1 MFYLEG
7 IILLT
12 NLHVKN
18 LALIDEADVDFSEK
32 LNILTGETGAGKSI
46 LIGSVNIALGGKFSA
61 DSIRKGA
68 DYALVELTFHIKEQV
83 TLDKLRNMDIPMEED
98 GQVIISRRLKGNR
111 AVSKV
116 NGETVTSG
124 FLKELARVLIDI
136 HGQHEHQSL
145 LYKSKHLDILD
156 RYGKEKTEA
165 LKKEIRAYYGEYAR
179 LCSEIA
185 ENTIPEEERL
195 RELSFMEYEKKELE
209 EADIKEGEEELLEQ
223 EFSRLSNGE
232 AIMEGMALVY
242 HLTGEGPE
250 SAAET
255 LGRAVRQFSRLS
267 ELDEGIG
274 GFASRLMELESLLND
289 FNRDISEYMDDFV
302 FDEKL
307 LRETEER
314 LNRIHGLMA
323 KYGGSYERV
332 QEYYQNLKNKLEKYA
347 DYERYKEKLETEKA
361 EVEKKLLHLCEKLSD
376 LRKKNAKMLKEAIT
390 VALEELNFL
399 QVQFDIEF
407 RKLERLTADGFDE
420 VEFMVST
427 NPGEEKKPLGKVA
440 SGGELSRIMLA
451 IKSVLADKDT
461 VDTLIFDEI
470 DTGISGRT
478 AQKVSEKLSAISKS
492 HQVISITH
500 LPQIA
505 SMADEHYL
513 IEKHREGETTKTQI
527 HCLKE
532 EESVLELARMLGG
545 VQITE
550 AVIHSAREMKQLAS
564 GLK

>member
-1 MFYLEG
+1 MLA
-7 IILLT
+7 

-46 LIGSVNIALGGKFSA
+46 LIGSINIALGGKFST
-61 DSIRKGA
+61 DHIRKGT
-68 DYALVELTFHIKEQV
+68 DYALVELTFHIEEKA
-83 TLDKLRNMDIPMEED
+83 TLERLKAMDIPMDED
-98 GQVIISRRLKGNR
+98 GQVIISRRLKGSR

-116 NGETVTSG
+116 NGETVTG
-124 FLKELARVLIDI
+124 AFLKELAGVLIDI

-156 RYGKEKTEA
+156 HYGKEKTVA
-165 LKKEIRAYYGEYAR
+165 LKKELHTVYEEYTS
-179 LCSEIA
+179 LCQELL

-195 RELSFMEYEKKELE
+195 REISFMEYEKKELE
-209 EADIKEGEEELLEQ
+209 EAAIKAGEEEELEL
-223 EFSRLSNGE
+223 EFHRLSNGE
-232 AIMEGMALVY
+232 AIIEGMTSIY
-242 HLTGEGPE
+242 RLTGEGSE
-250 SAAET
+250 SAADS
-255 LGRAVRQFSRLS
+255 LGRAVRQIGRLTELDGGMEEFSSRLQ
-267 ELDEGIG
+267 
-274 GFASRLMELESLLND
+274 ELESLLND
-289 FNRDISEYMDDFV
+289 FNRDISAYMDDFT
-302 FDEKL
+302 FDSEL

-314 LNRIHGLMA
+314 LNLIHGLMA
-323 KYGGSYERV
+323 KYGGSYDKI
-332 QEYYQNLKNKLEKYA
+332 QEYYEEIVHKLSKYA
-347 DYERYKEKLETEKA
+347 DYERYKEELEVKKA
-361 EVEKKLLHLCEKLSD
+361 AAEKKLRKLCQELSR
-376 LRKKNAKMLKEAIT
+376 LRKENAAVLTQAIT
-390 VALEELNFL
+390 VSLEELNFL

-407 RKLERLTADGFDE
+407 RQLERMTANGFDE
-420 VEFMVST
+420 VEFMIST
-427 NPGEEKKPLGKVA
+427 NPGEDKKPLGKVA

-451 IKSVLADKDT
+451 IKSVLADKDD

-513 IEKHREGETTKTQI
+513 IEKHRENEVTKTQI
-527 HCLKE
+527 HCLSE
-532 EESVLELARMLGG
+532 EESVTELARMLGG
-545 VQITE
+545 AEITE
-550 AVIHSAREMKQLAS
+550 AVVHSAREMKELAK